1 MFYLYL
7 NRLCVNHRF
16 MRSSIFLVFL
26 SFFAASCI
34 SNKKITLLQNLPG
47 NEPIG
52 LDEFIPYAPIENK
65 YILQPYDFIDIDFAA
80 DDEELIKG
88 FEFQGARNVR
98 GGMMGGAGGG
108 GDIFFFSGYG
118 IDKDGM
124 VEIPHLGKIKIA
136 GLTEEEARNKVQE
149 AMDQYF
155 KKGIFVRLRI
165 GGIRYTTM
173 GEFRSVGNK
182 VVFRNRVNIF
192 EALANAGEPNILAKR
207 EKLFLIRQYDGGTK
221 IHQINLNDR
230 ALLSSPFYFIQN
242 NDILYLEPMKVRQY
256 GQADNLLGLL
266 QISVGLLVT
275 GLFLINLNRGN

>member
-1 MFYLYL
+1 
-7 NRLCVNHRF
+7 

-65 YILQPYDFIDIDFAA
+65 YILQPYDFVDIDFAA

-275 GLFLINLNRGN
+275 GLFLINLTRGN